1 MEILDNGLRHCGIQ
15 LKKRLL
21 SSFFLNNIL
30 DSAEVESLSKLPE
43 NGCMILANFTQ
54 KVFFGGGDINFI
66 FFILKMLEIFYHKFY
81 IFIPSQLQVL
91 HIKKLLIKKIIL
103 F

>member
-1 MEILDNGLRHCGIQ
+1 MGGILGGTWSNDASAIEPFKFSVEILDNGLRHCGIQ

-54 KVFFGGGDINFI
+54 KVFFGGGG
-66 FFILKMLEIFYHKFY
+66 YKFY
-81 IFIPSQLQVL
+81 
-91 HIKKLLIKKIIL
+91 L
-103 F
+103 FYT